1 MVFAL
6 FRMPYNLLTSL
17 IPVIRYILLCI
28 QQALTVLFFLVLL
41 VLFINISK
49 NLVAFVS
56 KAGAKVR
63 DFILTAKRFRK
74 FFFNFSFYIVSQ
86 ALLRKG
92 KKVKKKNKPR
102 FFANRTAKIR
112 TFLFIFQNFSE
123 VFFCSWVKQSCA
135 LSLSHFHQGFLL
147 SESGC
152 KSTPFQDTKQI
163 YITLFSDYFFIIW
176 LTCWLIGWFKNT
188 AISIQETTKGR
199 IQNYTHYYI

>member
-63 DFILTAKRFRK
+63 GFILTAKHFRK
-74 FFFNFSFYIVSQ
+74 FFLFFFLYRFSGSL
-86 ALLRKG
+86 AKG
-92 KKVKKKNKPR
+92 KEGKEEKQTAFLCESDCKDKN
-102 FFANRTAKIR
+102 
-112 TFLFIFQNFSE
+112 FIQ
-123 VFFCSWVKQSCA
+123 
-135 LSLSHFHQGFLL
+135 
-147 SESGC
+147 
-152 KSTPFQDTKQI
+152 
-163 YITLFSDYFFIIW
+163 
-176 LTCWLIGWFKNT
+176 
-188 AISIQETTKGR
+188 
-199 IQNYTHYYI
+199 

>member
-74 FFFNFSFYIVSQ
+74 FFLISLLYRFSGSL
-86 ALLRKG
+86 AKG
-92 KKVKKKNKPR
+92 KEGKEEKQTAFLCESDCKDKN
-102 FFANRTAKIR
+102 
-112 TFLFIFQNFSE
+112 FIQ
-123 VFFCSWVKQSCA
+123 
-135 LSLSHFHQGFLL
+135 
-147 SESGC
+147 
-152 KSTPFQDTKQI
+152 
-163 YITLFSDYFFIIW
+163 
-176 LTCWLIGWFKNT
+176 
-188 AISIQETTKGR
+188 
-199 IQNYTHYYI
+199 

>member
-1 MVFAL
+1 MTFCSVQDAV
-6 FRMPYNLLTSL
+6 NLLTLFKYLLVLIVSL
-17 IPVIRYILLCI
+17 LHKTSIDGSIFL
-28 QQALTVLFFLVLL
+28 LVLL

-63 DFILTAKRFRK
+63 GFILIAKRFRK

-112 TFLFIFQNFSE
+112 TLFIIIQTFSE
-123 VFFCSWVKQSCA
+123 VFCS
-135 LSLSHFHQGFLL
+135 FL
-147 SESGC
+147 
-152 KSTPFQDTKQI
+152 
-163 YITLFSDYFFIIW
+163 
-176 LTCWLIGWFKNT
+176 
-188 AISIQETTKGR
+188 
-199 IQNYTHYYI
+199 

>member
-28 QQALTVLFFLVLL
+28 QQALTVLFFHVLI

-63 DFILTAKRFRK
+63 GFILTAKRFRK

-112 TFLFIFQNFSE
+112 TLFNNIQNFPEVFLF
-123 VFFCSWVKQSCA
+123 
-135 LSLSHFHQGFLL
+135 
-147 SESGC
+147 
-152 KSTPFQDTKQI
+152 
-163 YITLFSDYFFIIW
+163 LF
-176 LTCWLIGWFKNT
+176 
-188 AISIQETTKGR
+188 
-199 IQNYTHYYI
+199 

>member
-63 DFILTAKRFRK
+63 GFILTTKCFRK
-74 FFFNFSFYIVSQ
+74 FFFKFFFLYRFSGSL
-86 ALLRKG
+86 AKG
-92 KKVKKKNKPR
+92 KEGKEEKQTAFLCESDCKDKN
-102 FFANRTAKIR
+102 
-112 TFLFIFQNFSE
+112 FIQ
-123 VFFCSWVKQSCA
+123 
-135 LSLSHFHQGFLL
+135 
-147 SESGC
+147 
-152 KSTPFQDTKQI
+152 
-163 YITLFSDYFFIIW
+163 
-176 LTCWLIGWFKNT
+176 
-188 AISIQETTKGR
+188 
-199 IQNYTHYYI
+199 

>member
-1 MVFAL
+1 MLCSGRRNFIDLIQIPIVSSNIAAL
-6 FRMPYNLLTSL
+6 KTSIDGSIFL
-17 IPVIRYILLCI
+17 
-28 QQALTVLFFLVLL
+28 LVLL

-112 TFLFIFQNFSE
+112 TLFNNIQNFPEVFLF
-123 VFFCSWVKQSCA
+123 
-135 LSLSHFHQGFLL
+135 
-147 SESGC
+147 
-152 KSTPFQDTKQI
+152 
-163 YITLFSDYFFIIW
+163 LF
-176 LTCWLIGWFKNT
+176 
-188 AISIQETTKGR
+188 
-199 IQNYTHYYI
+199 